1 MSENSKSSLKEINDY
16 FSAEPDAEDKA
27 WIIIDEFYHYVA
39 TYMKNNNI
47 SRADLARRLEKSR
60 AAVSQMFN
68 KTPNLTVKK
77 MVAIADAIGIDLSIV
92 PREIALKS
100 RQPQYKSLQD
110 MVIVQI
116 SLGKNLKERVNEK
129 ERVDIH
135 GNENIIFTIDDIQYS
150 NDQCGVS

>member
-1 MSENSKSSLKEINDY
+1 MSENSKSSLKEINDF

-68 KTPNLTVKK
+68 KTPNLTIKK
-77 MVAIADAIGIDLSIV
+77 MVEIADAIGVNLSIV
-92 PREIALKS
+92 PRGDALQS
-100 RQPQYKSLQD
+100 RQAQCQVRNDIVS
-110 MVIVQI
+110 VQI
-116 SLGKNLKERVNEK
+116 GLDKDIEEKIDTRDRVNISSSK
-129 ERVDIH
+129 KMIY
-135 GNENIIFTIDDIQYS
+135 TIDNVQYS
-150 NDQCGVS
+150 HDQFEV